1 MWGDRGVVVQSRPTL
16 CDPVDYS
23 TPGFPVL
30 HYLPEFAQTHVRW
43 ASWWHPA
50 ISSPT
55 PFSSCLQS
63 FPAAGCFPVSWFF
76 TNFFGYYF
84 IIDIWIKMSRVYL
97 KLTNVICQLR
107 LTKARKK
114 EKQISHLS
122 LVQHWGR
129 NDLTSEVKVTQS
141 CLTLCDCIGH
151 GILQA
156 RILKWVAFP
165 FSRGPSQP
173 RDRTQVSRITGRLF
187 TSWAIREAQE
197 YCSG

>member
-1 MWGDRGVVVQSRPTL
+1 MTVMWGDRGVVVQSRPTF

-30 HYLPEFAQTHVRW
+30 HYLPEFAQTRPLSQLMSSSHLIPCPLLFL
-43 ASWWHPA
+43 PA
-50 ISSPT
+50 IFPSSRM
-55 PFSSCLQS
+55 FSSELVLHQFC
-63 FPAAGCFPVSWFF
+63 
-76 TNFFGYYF
+76 GYYF
-84 IIDIWIKMSRVYL
+84 IIDIWIKISRVYL
-97 KLTNVICQLR
+97 KLINVICQLQ

-114 EKQISHLS
+114 NKSVILVWYNTEGEMTSQVKWKSLSH
-122 LVQHWGR
+122 VW
-129 NDLTSEVKVTQS
+129 
-141 CLTLCDCIGH
+141 LCDCIVH

-156 RILKWVAFP
+156 RILQWVAFP

-197 YCSG
+197 DCSG